1 MKGTIQKMPIQMTN
15 LNNKNTR
22 IIIGNPGCGKTT
34 RLIAELQKVYKAGT
48 PLSRIAFSSFSVASI
63 EEATERAIISLQN
76 DAQKDKIFLPYFKT
90 LHAMA
95 FQMLGLDANSLLTTQ
110 QLKEFASLQGI
121 KVTGV
126 DKRIGLPHRMTSG
139 DKIMQIINVANL
151 YDMPIRQYMIAQDIH
166 EFPVKFVED
175 IAMRYRDFKIATSL
189 YDYTDMLIMAKN
201 RDLAL
206 PELDYLFIDE
216 AQDLSTL
223 QWILVNRMASK
234 AGHIIVAG
242 DDKQC
247 QPPGSKVLTTK
258 GFKNIEDLD
267 EDRDRLISYAKRNA
281 MCYGG
286 YSFKKKAHIY
296 DGYMY
301 NLHTKAGTIK
311 TTRNHI
317 NLVKWNSKD
326 TSKNV
331 VYLMQRGEYFR
342 IGWCQ
347 LFNSNGG
354 LHLGERSNKEK
365 ADRTWILRVC
375 NSKQEASKYESI
387 LAGKY
392 GLPLIPFEPPHNAYY
407 YTKEVIDEIF
417 KSIPCQKD
425 RAARLL
431 DDLNKSLADP
441 LLQKGK
447 QNRHGATIFECP
459 SLNLE
464 EGLMKLPVMKDKK
477 HIEWIPIDE
486 IFLTEYTGT
495 VYGLDVEKYHTYI
508 TDNNIITHNCIN
520 EFAGAD
526 VDTFLSLPGK
536 VEVLKQ
542 SYRIPKTVYQK
553 ANKLM
558 QQMVKFRKEGSNWL
572 PRKEGEGVVKTIT
585 SIPLAEIAQG
595 NWLILARG
603 GYQLNSLK
611 EQLFACEAGKKPILF
626 TLNGAPPIDME
637 AYRAVYLFKMYETL
651 DGFQDLVILKDTDT
665 AEIRK
670 QKLDYIALFK
680 KFMNVPLDNMQ
691 PWEISEKIKHKL
703 TLSWFEALDKLTLIE
718 RRYIKHTYK
727 YYVKKGND
735 MFKDTPV
742 KLMTI
747 HAAKG
752 READNVLVYLNVPR
766 TVEES
771 LCLKDT
777 DIEIKTLYV
786 AITRAKKKL
795 LLYLPKRQRFSY
807 ANLL

>member
-63 EEATERAIISLQN
+63 EEATERAIVSLQN
-76 DAQKDKIFLPYFKT
+76 DTQKDKIFLPYFKT
-90 LHAMA
+90 LHAVA

-151 YDMPIRQYMIAQDIH
+151 YDVPIRQYMIAQDIH

-234 AGHIIVAG
+234 AGHIIIAG
-242 DDKQC
+242 DDKQ
-247 QPPGSKVLTTK
+247 S
-258 GFKNIEDLD
+258 
-267 EDRDRLISYAKRNA
+267 
-281 MCYGG
+281 
-286 YSFKKKAHIY
+286 
-296 DGYMY
+296 
-301 NLHTKAGTIK
+301 
-311 TTRNHI
+311 
-317 NLVKWNSKD
+317 
-326 TSKNV
+326 
-331 VYLMQRGEYFR
+331 
-342 IGWCQ
+342 
-347 LFNSNGG
+347 
-354 LHLGERSNKEK
+354 
-365 ADRTWILRVC
+365 
-375 NSKQEASKYESI
+375 
-387 LAGKY
+387 
-392 GLPLIPFEPPHNAYY
+392 
-407 YTKEVIDEIF
+407 
-417 KSIPCQKD
+417 
-425 RAARLL
+425 
-431 DDLNKSLADP
+431 
-441 LLQKGK
+441 
-447 QNRHGATIFECP
+447 
-459 SLNLE
+459 
-464 EGLMKLPVMKDKK
+464 
-477 HIEWIPIDE
+477 
-486 IFLTEYTGT
+486 
-495 VYGLDVEKYHTYI
+495 
-508 TDNNIITHNCIN
+508 IN

-542 SYRIPKTVYQK
+542 SYRIPKNVYQK

-572 PRKEGEGVVKTIT
+572 PRKEEEGIVKTIT

-637 AYRAVYLFKMYETL
+637 AYRAVHLFKMYETL
-651 DGFQDLVILKDTDT
+651 DGFQDLVTLKDTDT

-670 QKLDYIALFK
+670 QKLDYIVLFK

-703 TLSWFEALDKLTLIE
+703 TLNWFEALDKLTLIE